1 MSYSVNEAAKLVG
14 KNPRKIKLDIRQGK
28 LEASRVGDKPNS
40 AYRIEYKDLRKSYS
54 TSFETQT
61 PDMVDAQLAS
71 SKDLVATK
79 TVVSSEPTAA
89 SQSAEI
95 RVEKSSKTAEKVAQ
109 EDDEMQIMRSALAR
123 EIRNTRVMQKQL
135 TDATKLIERLL
146 SGQVARSKSTMAP
159 LTLEAHM
166 RPDAPTSATAPDGD
180 KAEDTISMASSNK
193 VLDETATACDNMAVD
208 AAVSVEGSKEFSGGD
223 HGKDPEVDHVPVL
236 APMLIKDEAPVS
248 ENNEAPVSENNEE
261 TRSQAEND
269 KSKKMK
275 SEAVLETQQEQETK
289 DAAKTKASV
298 KAPDKNVNE
307 EDAIEDAVPV
317 NEVLK
322 SYQSRLD
329 ASLDMLRNLR
339 P

>member
-71 SKDLVATK
+71 SKELVATK

-146 SGQVARSKSTMAP
+146 SGQVARNKSTMAP

-236 APMLIKDEAPVS
+236 SPMLIKD
-248 ENNEAPVSENNEE
+248 EAPVSENNEE

-275 SEAVLETQQEQETK
+275 SKAVLETQQEQETK